1 MPTSHGRSSTLSV
14 ALALGTVYIV
24 WGSTYLAIAYVVE
37 TLPPIMAGGIRF
49 TVAGSLLL
57 AFILAQAWWRRRRA
71 PASRLVRPRL
81 IEWRTAAIVGTFLL
95 LGGNGLVSVAELRIP
110 SYIAAVIIA
119 TVPIWMSLGEALLTR
134 RMPSWL
140 AISGLRGRAGGR
152 RDPAAAVGGDRR
164 HRPDRDR
171 DRRLQRAVLDGRL
184 AVRPPRAAAGQP
196 ADGIGHG
203 AAGRRRRDAGR

>member
-1 MPTSHGRSSTLSV
+1 MPTSHGRSSTMSV

-57 AFILAQAWWRRRRA
+57 AFILAQAWWRRRRTPDVA
-71 PASRLVRPRL
+71 PRPARL

-119 TVPIWMSLGEALLTR
+119 TVPIWMSLGEAC
-134 RMPSWL
+134 
-140 AISGLRGRAGGR
+140 
-152 RDPAAAVGGDRR
+152 
-164 HRPDRDR
+164 
-171 DRRLQRAVLDGRL
+171 
-184 AVRPPRAAAGQP
+184 
-196 ADGIGHG
+196 
-203 AAGRRRRDAGR
+203 